1 MNNPCKLLMAGTVAL
16 VLSKSNVMQ
25 GESWKDKSIAPVTN
39 PLFFE
44 AAQINTEIRPIF
56 IHHELPTSFLGG
68 GDANVYAVQAR
79 WAVNDRLAIIATKD
93 GYVDLDMPAAGISG
107 SGWADIAFGLKYA
120 VVDDEENQLLVTPG
134 LKLEIPTGSSDVFQ
148 NNGDGEWNA
157 FVTAVKGFDNLHLTG
172 SVGLRIP
179 NDGDDE
185 SSFLHWSA
193 QVDYYTCKWFI
204 PFVAFNSFTVLSGG
218 TGGIPV
224 EGYDLINFGSA
235 AADGDTYSTLGFG
248 FRSKLHKNLD
258 LGFAYENSVSSEDGI
273 FDDRYTVD
281 LIIRF

>member
-1 MNNPCKLLMAGTVAL
+1 MAL
-16 VLSKSNVMQ
+16 VLSQSNIAQ
-25 GESWKDKSIAPVTN
+25 GESWKDNTIAPVTN

-56 IHHELPTSFLGG
+56 IHHEIPTSFLGG

-93 GYVDLDMPAAGISG
+93 GYVDLDLPGAGISEN
-107 SGWADIAFGLKYA
+107 GWADIAFGLKYA

-134 LKLEIPTGSSDVFQ
+134 LKLEVPTGSGDVFQ
-148 NNGDGEWNA
+148 NNGDGEWNL
-157 FVTAVKGFDNLHLTG
+157 FVSAVKGFDDLHFTG
-172 SVGLRIP
+172 SVGVRIP

-218 TGGIPV
+218 NGAIPT

-235 AADGDTYSTLGFG
+235 AADGETYNAVGFG
-248 FRSKLHKNLD
+248 FRSRLHERVD
-258 LGFAYENSVSSEDGI
+258 LGFAYENGVGSDEGI
-273 FDDRYTVD
+273 MDDRYTVD
-281 LIIRF
+281 MIISF

>member
-1 MNNPCKLLMAGTVAL
+1 MAGTVAL
-16 VLSKSNVMQ
+16 VLSQSNIAQ
-25 GESWKDKSIAPVTN
+25 GESWKDNTIAPVTN

-56 IHHELPTSFLGG
+56 IHHEIPTSFLGG

-93 GYVDLDMPAAGISG
+93 GYVDLDLPGAGISEN
-107 SGWADIAFGLKYA
+107 GWADIAFGLKYA

-134 LKLEIPTGSSDVFQ
+134 LKLEVPTGSGDVFQ
-148 NNGDGEWNA
+148 NNGDGEWNL
-157 FVTAVKGFDNLHLTG
+157 FVSAVKGFDDLHFTG
-172 SVGLRIP
+172 SVGVRIP

-218 TGGIPV
+218 NGAIPT

-235 AADGDTYSTLGFG
+235 AADGETYNAVGFG
-248 FRSKLHKNLD
+248 FRTRLHERVD
-258 LGFAYENSVSSEDGI
+258 LGFAYENGVGSDEGI
-273 FDDRYTVD
+273 MDDRYTVD
-281 LIIRF
+281 MIISF

>member
-1 MNNPCKLLMAGTVAL
+1 MNKPCSLLMAGTVAMA
-16 VLSKSNVMQ
+16 LSQFNVAQ
-25 GESWKDKSIAPVTN
+25 GESWKDNTIAPVTN

-56 IHHELPTSFLGG
+56 IHHEIPTSFLGG

-79 WAVNDRLAIIATKD
+79 WAATERLAIIATKD
-93 GYVDLDMPAAGISG
+93 GYVDLDLPGAGISAN
-107 SGWADIAFGLKYA
+107 GWADIAFGLKYA

-134 LKLEIPTGSSDVFQ
+134 LKLEVPTGEGDVFQ
-148 NNGDGEWNA
+148 NNGDGEWNL
-157 FVTAVKGFDNLHLTG
+157 FVSAVKGFDDLHFTG
-172 SVGLRIP
+172 SVGVRIP
-179 NDGDDE
+179 NDGDEE

-218 TGGIPV
+218 TGAIPV

-235 AADGDTYSTLGFG
+235 AADGDTYNAVGFG
-248 FRSKLHKNLD
+248 FRSRLHDRVD
-258 LGFAYENSVSSEDGI
+258 LGFAYENGVGSDEGI

-281 LIIRF
+281 MIISF

>member
-1 MNNPCKLLMAGTVAL
+1 MNKPCSLLIAGTVAL
-16 VLSKSNVMQ
+16 VLSQSNIAQ
-25 GESWKDKSIAPVTN
+25 GESWKDNTIAPVTN

-56 IHHELPTSFLGG
+56 IHHEIPTSFLGG

-93 GYVDLDMPAAGISG
+93 GYVDLDLPGAGISEN
-107 SGWADIAFGLKYA
+107 GWADIAFGLKYA

-134 LKLEIPTGSSDVFQ
+134 LKLEIPTGSGDVFQ
-148 NNGDGEWNA
+148 NNGDGEWNL
-157 FVTAVKGFDNLHLTG
+157 FVSAVKGFDDLHFTG
-172 SVGLRIP
+172 SVGVRIP

-218 TGGIPV
+218 NGAIPT

-235 AADGDTYSTLGFG
+235 AADGETYNAVGFG
-248 FRSKLHKNLD
+248 FRSRLHERVD
-258 LGFAYENSVSSEDGI
+258 LGFAYENGVGSDEGI
-273 FDDRYTVD
+273 MDDRYTVD
-281 LIIRF
+281 MIISF